1 MTDKRPPTS
10 SIIYSWDK
18 SVAVAISA
26 ADFAARVIGSDTRY
40 ISHGEVQTGLSPDG
54 KRWADDLAALYRNDF
69 TELGDERDLLVAR
82 DGVGDIVGIA
92 VLAWEESK
100 RRRFAVLEDVA
111 VDIDRRSLGIGEGLL
126 TEIEARVTARG
137 VEWLFLESGV
147 QNNRAHRFFERHGF
161 STVSHVFAK
170 FYSS

>member
-1 MTDKRPPTS
+1 MTDKRSPTS

-54 KRWADDLAALYRNDF
+54 RRWADDLAALYRNDF
-69 TELGDERDLLVAR
+69 AELGDERDLLVAR

-100 RRRFAVLEDVA
+100 RRGFGQGKFQEG
-111 VDIDRRSLGIGEGLL
+111 DIM
-126 TEIEARVTARG
+126 
-137 VEWLFLESGV
+137 
-147 QNNRAHRFFERHGF
+147 FENHAFNAGGQG
-161 STVSHVFAK
+161 ADG
-170 FYSS
+170 